1 MTKLL
6 DSTLFAL
13 NGSTLNDCSLF
24 SVPVTAN
31 SMTTAQIEDEEI
43 QGKPVKCIYFNTTG
57 YLSFNLDSTFFSSP
71 WTVEWWEKDEGSA
84 GTTCAVFTNIVV
96 SSGGPSIGF
105 INNSSTGR
113 NMMNLSVNGSSYL
126 YQDQIIG
133 TNSVGSW
140 VHRVV
145 CYTGNDYKVYENG
158 KLLKTFSSSA
168 TVYPINTFQMGRF
181 RTTSAK
187 LNKKIYNFR
196 VVSEILYEDD
206 FTPSTEDFTIEAF
219 NIIKSKNIYTYNLLP
234 EFSDVETIEVSIDNE
249 PYKTFN
255 AGEIISIDTTDF
267 EAKDYKVNFTLK
279 SPTRTINTTEVIK
292 VLSPQYLQ
300 ESASFNDIINKIKV
314 LNENQARIK
323 DVLIEKL
330 KNLGIEATETKISE
344 LLDRLDEV
352 QAGDGLEFVEHDGAP
367 VFLGTP
373 KPAIELKTT
382 GFQATDKTISLG
394 DDKHY
399 LARVY
404 GTGFTG
410 TSSSI
415 CNDGTGYIDTNYAL
429 KDEGAI
435 VIKFSAT
442 DTLSKT
448 YGRVFRANTDGPS
461 LYYKQATGK
470 YEIKFYG
477 VAGGYMQ
484 DIDPSSIK
492 LKKVI
497 LTWSM
502 KKKVAKLYADGA
514 LIKTLEL
521 DSVNF
526 NPGSSLHIGDNQQFD
541 TSRNAYTIPYYIYE
555 FKAFDCYLDENIIT
569 EV

>member
-1 MTKLL
+1 MTKLSN
-6 DSTLFAL
+6 STLFAL
-13 NGSTLNDCSLF
+13 NGSTLNDFSLF
-24 SVPVTAN
+24 GVPVTAN
-31 SMTTAQIEDEEI
+31 SMTVSQIEDEEI
-43 QGKPVKCIYFNTTG
+43 QGKAIKCINFNNAG
-57 YLSFNLDSTFFSSP
+57 WLAFNLDSTFLNSP
-71 WTVEWWEKDEGSA
+71 WSIEWWEKDIKTGGAVSAMFTNSVDSSANASGVLCTTSTNQRCITNMTAQGSSSYFVSNKQFGDDIIDEWAHRAMVFDGTNYTFYQNGVQYLTFTGSPWKNIDTFQIGRWRNSA
-84 GTTCAVFTNIVV
+84 GTLA
-96 SSGGPSIGF
+96 
-105 INNSSTGR
+105 
-113 NMMNLSVNGSSYL
+113 
-126 YQDQIIG
+126 
-133 TNSVGSW
+133 
-140 VHRVV
+140 
-145 CYTGNDYKVYENG
+145 
-158 KLLKTFSSSA
+158 
-168 TVYPINTFQMGRF
+168 
-181 RTTSAK
+181 
-187 LNKKIYNFR
+187 KKIYNLR
-196 VVSEILYEDD
+196 VEGKVLYTEN
-206 FTPSTEDFTIEAF
+206 FTPSIEPF
-219 NIIKSKNIYTYNLLP
+219 KNEIFHSSKNKGIYTFSLLS
-234 EFSDVETIEVSIDNE
+234 EFKDIETIDVAIDNE

-255 AGEIISIDTTDF
+255 AGEVITVDTTGF
-267 EAKDYKVNFTLK
+267 EAKDYQVDFTLK
-279 SPTRTINTTEVIK
+279 SATQTLYTTEIIK
-292 VLSPQYLQ
+292 IYSPQHLQ
-300 ESASFNDIINKIKV
+300 ESDSFNEIIKKITI
-314 LNENQARIK
+314 LNSNHVRIRDLLK
-323 DVLIEKL
+323 EKL

-448 YGRVFRANTDGPS
+448 YGRVFRTNTDGPS

-521 DSVNF
+521 DPVNF